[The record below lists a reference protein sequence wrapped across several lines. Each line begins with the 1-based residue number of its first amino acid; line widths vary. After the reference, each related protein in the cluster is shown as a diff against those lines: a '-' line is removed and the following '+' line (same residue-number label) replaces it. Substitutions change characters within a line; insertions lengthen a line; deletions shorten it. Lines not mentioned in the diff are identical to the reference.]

1 VLDLSKIEAGKM
13 EIFLETFPMSE
24 LIGDV
29 VSTVDGLVKRN
40 DNRLHVEVDPRLGD
54 MRADLT
60 KVRQALFNLLS
71 NAAKFTI
78 NGEIRLVA
86 QPEEDRDEPWVRMS
100 VSDSGIGIPPDKLGL
115 VFEEFSQA
123 DDSTSR
129 NYGGTGL
136 GLPISRRFCRM
147 MGGDI
152 TVTSALGEGS
162 TFTILL
168 PMTVVVEG
176 ETSKTGA
183 EAPAAVVP
191 EPDRERTVLVVDD
204 DPAALDLIGRT
215 LQNAGVRVVTAGSGR
230 EALRLASSL
239 RPAAI
244 TLDVMMPDI
253 DGWEVLR
260 ELKQD
265 PATLDIPVIMVTMT
279 QDRSLGY
286 AMGAT
291 EFLTK
296 PVQRAELVQI
306 LERHGAVSGG
316 PPRLALVVDD
326 RPENRKLLRAAL
338 EGEGWD
344 VSEAENGRVALDQLK
359 NREPSLILLDLM
371 MPVMDGFEF
380 VMEMRKLETSRTV
393 PIVVVTAKDL
403 TEDDRRRLN
412 RGVMGVIEKS
422 GLDSATLLAQLRQQL
437 RNHSD

>member
-1 VLDLSKIEAGKM
+1 
-13 EIFLETFPMSE
+13 
-24 LIGDV
+24 
-29 VSTVDGLVKRN
+29 
-40 DNRLHVEVDPRLGD
+40 
-54 MRADLT
+54 
-60 KVRQALFNLLS
+60 
-71 NAAKFTI
+71 
-78 NGEIRLVA
+78 
-86 QPEEDRDEPWVRMS
+86 
-100 VSDSGIGIPPDKLGL
+100 
-115 VFEEFSQA
+115 
-123 DDSTSR
+123 
-129 NYGGTGL
+129 
-136 GLPISRRFCRM
+136 
-147 MGGDI
+147 
-152 TVTSALGEGS
+152 
-162 TFTILL
+162 
-168 PMTVVVEG
+168 
-176 ETSKTGA
+176 
-183 EAPAAVVP
+183 
-191 EPDRERTVLVVDD
+191 
-204 DPAALDLIGRT
+204 
-215 LQNAGVRVVTAGSGR
+215 VTAGSGR

-306 LERHGAVSGG
+306 LDRHGAVSAGAS
-316 PPRLALVVDD
+316 RLALVVDD
-326 RPENRKLLRAAL
+326 RPENRRLLRAAL

-344 VSEAENGRVALDQLK
+344 VSEAENGRVALDQVK

-437 RNHSD
+437 RNHSDWLVSG